1 MQHNGI
7 TPLTSPLTSAI
18 SPTSE
23 RKDPLQAKVDVLNE
37 RYRHHSATSVMEAA
51 LKDPQ
56 AGKLALVSS
65 FGAESVVL
73 LHMAAVVDRSIPV
86 IFVDTEMLFTET
98 LVYQQEVA
106 ERLHLDN
113 VEIIRASDAT
123 LAAEDP
129 DGTLHQF
136 DTDACCSLRKTRPLQ
151 KALRGYDGWITGRKR
166 FQSGTRAALDFFEV
180 EDFTGRIKVNPLAH
194 WAPEDV
200 RAYIE
205 ENRLPRHPL
214 VAQGYPSIGCAPC
227 TSPVA
232 EGEDP
237 RSGRW
242 RGQDKDECG
251 IHFVDGKMVRAG
263 EKT

>member
-18 SPTSE
+18 SPSSE
-23 RKDPLQAKVDVLNE
+23 RKDPLQAKVNVLNE

-200 RAYIE
+200 RAYME

-251 IHFVDGKMVRAG
+251 IHFVDGKMVRTG
-263 EKT
+263 EKI